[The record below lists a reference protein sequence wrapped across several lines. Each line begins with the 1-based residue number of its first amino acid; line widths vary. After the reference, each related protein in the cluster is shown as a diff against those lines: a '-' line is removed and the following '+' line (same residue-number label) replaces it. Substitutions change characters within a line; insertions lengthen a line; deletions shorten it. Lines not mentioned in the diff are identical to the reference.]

1 MPTIEVD
8 YDDLQKL
15 IGRHVPLD
23 ELRDKAIQYAKG
35 EVEDMDGEILK
46 LDIKDAN
53 RPELWSAEGI
63 AREIAGRY
71 GKPGLP
77 TYNVRKPKLTVTV
90 DAKVKNVRPYTVC
103 AVARGLHIDENV
115 LPQMIQLQE
124 KVAETFGKRR
134 KEVAIGVYDFHKIK
148 GPIKYTTVKPDGI
161 RFVPLEFS
169 DPLTPK
175 QILEQHPKGK
185 EYGHL
190 LEGQSEYPIFIDNA
204 GEVLSMPPIINSN
217 HTGKVTSETRDV
229 FIECS
234 GFNLKWNSDAL
245 NVLVTALAD
254 RGADIEGVKV
264 VYPKGHHITK
274 TIITPQL
281 KPKTFSINIE
291 DANDIIGIKLSPKQM
306 VDLLERARYSAK
318 VRGMSIEVQYPAYR
332 QDIMHWRDIAEDIA
346 ISYGYD
352 DIEPIPPQLATTG
365 KELDSE
371 VNARRATEV
380 MVGLGLQEVMS
391 YILTNKDNI
400 FKKMNM
406 KESPCVEIENVI
418 SANWSVFR
426 TWLLP
431 NMLEFLSK
439 NKHAEYPQRI
449 FEAGMC
455 VTLDQTKDTKT
466 KDIRKLACALSN
478 TVIGYEDASSLLE
491 ALLSSLGIKFNL
503 HPSNHPSFINGRAAS
518 VHASGREIGIIG
530 EIHPKVLNSWGL
542 EKPVVAF
549 ELSLDEILMLLDKKK

>member
-8 YDDLQKL
+8 YDDLQAL
-15 IGRHVPLD
+15 IGKHVPLD

-35 EVEDMDGEILK
+35 EVEDMDGETLK
-46 LDIKDAN
+46 LDVKDAN

-71 GKPGLP
+71 GRPGLP
-77 TYNVRKPKLTVTV
+77 AYKVKKPKLTVKV
-90 DAKVKNVRPYTVC
+90 DAKVKHVRPYTVC
-103 AVARGLHIDENV
+103 AVVRGLKIDNNV
-115 LPQMIQLQE
+115 LSQMIQLQE

-134 KEVAIGVYDFHKIK
+134 REVAIGVYDFHKIK
-148 GPIKYTTVKPDGI
+148 GPIRYTTVKPDGI

-169 DPLTPK
+169 NPLTPK

-185 EYGHL
+185 EYRHL
-190 LEGQSEYPIFIDNA
+190 LDGQAEYPIFIDNA

-234 GFNLKWNSDAL
+234 GFNLKWNMDAL

-264 VYPKGHHITK
+264 VYPKGHVSK
-274 TIITPQL
+274 TIITPSI
-281 KPKTFSINIE
+281 KPKSFSINVK
-291 DANDIIGIKLSPKQM
+291 DANDIIGITLSAKQM
-306 VDLLERARYSAK
+306 VGLLEKARYSAK
-318 VRGMSIEVQYPAYR
+318 VSGNSIEVQYPAYR

-352 DIEPIPPQLATTG
+352 NIEPVPPQLATTG

-371 VNARRATEV
+371 KSARKATEL

-391 YILTNKDNI
+391 YMLTNKDNI
-400 FKKMNM
+400 FNKMNM
-406 KESPCVEIENVI
+406 KETPCVEIENVI

-431 NMLEFLSK
+431 SLMEFLSK
-439 NKHAEYPQRI
+439 NKHAEYPQRV
-449 FEAGMC
+449 FETGMT
-455 VTLDQTKDTKT
+455 VMTDQSKETRTKDV
-466 KDIRKLACALSN
+466 RKLACALSS
-478 TVIGYEDASSLLE
+478 TVIGYEDASSLLD
-491 ALLSSLGIKFNL
+491 AFLTSLGIKYKL
-503 HPSNHPSFINGRAAS
+503 RPGSHSSFITGRNAS
-518 VHASGREIGIIG
+518 IHASGKDIGVIG
-530 EIHPKVLNSWGL
+530 EVHPKVLNSWNL

-549 ELSLDEILMLLDKKK
+549 ELNLDDIFSILNKG